1 MVAELAEFDLKITN
15 LPNKAVYI
23 SVFLKKSVCCFGS
36 YVIGQLEAALNFQI
50 KAKVAD
56 GYYFCA
62 PSPSMVCVLGKEK
75 YL

>member
-36 YVIGQLEAALNFQI
+36 YVIG
-50 KAKVAD
+50 
-56 GYYFCA
+56 
-62 PSPSMVCVLGKEK
+62 
-75 YL
+75 